1 MGLRYYSVDKKYFSA
16 QFSPGQPK
24 HIFYFRSNR
33 KFTMKQISVV
43 AAVIIHDHK
52 ILCVQRGPA
61 KYDYI
66 SKKWEFPGGKLEEG
80 ETKIEAIQR
89 EIKEEL
95 HMEINVDAFLITVN
109 HTYPDFQLTMDT
121 FLCSSETDE
130 LTLTE
135 HGDFKWLE
143 KSELAGLDW
152 AAADLPIVE
161 RPLKD

>member
-1 MGLRYYSVDKKYFSA
+1 M
-16 QFSPGQPK
+16 K
-24 HIFYFRSNR
+24 HIH
-33 KFTMKQISVV
+33 VV
-43 AAVIIHDHK
+43 AAVILHNKK

-66 SKKWEFPGGKLEEG
+66 SLKWEFPGGKLEEG
-80 ETKIEAIQR
+80 ETKLEAIVR

-95 HMEINVDAFLITVN
+95 HMDIQVDGFLMTVH

-135 HGDFKWLE
+135 HGAFKWLE
-143 KSELAGLDW
+143 KSELSELDW
-152 AAADLPIVE
+152 AAADVPIVE
-161 RPLKD
+161 KLMEA

>member
-1 MGLRYYSVDKKYFSA
+1 M
-16 QFSPGQPK
+16 K
-24 HIFYFRSNR
+24 HIH
-33 KFTMKQISVV
+33 VV
-43 AAVIIHDHK
+43 AAVIIHNKK

-80 ETKIEAIQR
+80 ETKLEAIVR

-95 HMEINVDAFLITVN
+95 HMDIQVDAFLMTV
-109 HTYPDFQLTMDT
+109 HHSYPDFQLTMDT

-135 HGDFKWLE
+135 HGAFKWLE
-143 KSELAGLDW
+143 K
-152 AAADLPIVE
+152 
-161 RPLKD
+161 R

>member
-1 MGLRYYSVDKKYFSA
+1 
-16 QFSPGQPK
+16 
-24 HIFYFRSNR
+24 
-33 KFTMKQISVV
+33 MKQIHVV
-43 AAVIIHDHK
+43 AAVIIHNKK

-80 ETKIEAIQR
+80 ETKLEAIVR

-95 HMEINVDAFLITVN
+95 HMEINVDAFLITV
-109 HTYPDFQLTMDT
+109 HHAYPDFQLTMDT
-121 FLCSSETDE
+121 FLCSSESGE

-143 KSELAGLDW
+143 KSELAVLDW
-152 AAADLPIVE
+152 AAADVPIVE
-161 RPLKD
+161 KLMEA